1 MKSCQECGTQ
11 RCEGRQ
17 LPDGSKGLYLQSRK
31 MCSIWWDLISLTEKW
46 ENLDEF
52 LVNPMTRIFFCQRP
66 LPFGHGDG
74 FAAAEHDRQAVQ
86 GGVDRFR
93 YGPGVPSG
101 VWCVEVWWRMMIKT
115 YLVDGVQEQDQY
127 YSIVVISS
135 QHVHYLEVATPTLS
149 IVVSSSCFQ
158 SLVFLR
164 VMMTLLILL
173 YIIYDKHDD
182 TM

>member
-1 MKSCQECGTQ
+1 MWYTEMWRETTTWWIERTVPPVAENVLDLMRS
-11 RCEGRQ
+11 
-17 LPDGSKGLYLQSRK
+17 DFSHRK
-31 MCSIWWDLISLTEKW
+31 IGD
-46 ENLDEF
+46 LDEF
-52 LVNPMTRIFFCQRP
+52 LVKKPMTHIFFCQPWPRRWIP
-66 LPFGHGDG
+66 CRRTWPTSS
-74 FAAAEHDRQAVQ
+74 ARWCWPISVRS
-86 GGVDRFR
+86 GG
-93 YGPGVPSG
+93 SQ
-101 VWCVEVWWRMMIKT
+101 WRVMCRSVMKNDEDWFSRWST
-115 YLVDGVQEQDQY
+115 RTR
-127 YSIVVISS
+127 SIVFNLCYVCS

>member
-1 MKSCQECGTQ
+1 
-11 RCEGRQ
+11 
-17 LPDGSKGLYLQSRK
+17 
-31 MCSIWWDLISLTEKW
+31 
-46 ENLDEF
+46 
-52 LVNPMTRIFFCQRP
+52 
-66 LPFGHGDG
+66 
-74 FAAAEHDRQAVQ
+74 
-86 GGVDRFR
+86 
-93 YGPGVPSG
+93 
-101 VWCVEVWWRMMIKT
+101 MMIKT

-127 YSIVVISS
+127 YSIGVISS